1 MKIYFFLSQ
10 NCIFF
15 QGGNTLGMEESHH
28 SLEVASLEQHAADRW
43 SSSRETESLPQDPE
57 QPVIRTSERVG
68 GEEGEDES
76 DFTSILLPVDS
87 KERRVLLRRAGVG
100 EIDHSEKE
108 ECREVRLARQSCGCS
123 CSLYCLP
130 ASCPCIR
137 HNIKCQVDRPGF
149 PCSCTAPG
157 CLNKAGRLEFNPV
170 KVRTHFVRTIMRT
183 RLEAARYLPS
193 PTLGYLAHM
202 ASASSS
208 SPLQYSSPEPG
219 HHWVPGSW
227 WTFSPSS
234 LDTGHTADDTQ
245 EESASSDSD
254 EDLYAEVLEEE
265 EEDDEEEEEVEE
277 TVVTED
283 IRLVVPSHSDSA
295 VGDILDTLLQSVT
308 GSDPDE
314 EEEEEVVEVEVE
326 VEDYQDEGIS
336 SDSCYEDIPPSRNHT
351 DNEVTEEDSSD
362 RSEGFVE
369 DTSCQ
374 EDGETEPQ
382 LRPSCQYSKLKTS
395 TTSISELGVLNTG
408 TDDQTIRLPS
418 FPE

>member
-1 MKIYFFLSQ
+1 
-10 NCIFF
+10 
-15 QGGNTLGMEESHH
+15 MEESHH

-68 GEEGEDES
+68 GEEGEDET

-87 KERRVLLRRAGVG
+87 KERRVLLRRAGVA
-100 EIDHSEKE
+100 EIDHGEKE

-149 PCSCTAPG
+149 PCSCTAQG

-202 ASASSS
+202 ASSSS
-208 SPLQYSSPEPG
+208 SPLQYSGPEHG
-219 HHWVPGSW
+219 HWVPGSW
-227 WTFSPSS
+227 WTFSPSH
-234 LDTGHTADDTQ
+234 LDTADTADDTQ
-245 EESASSDSD
+245 EESGSSDSD
-254 EDLYAEVLEEE
+254 EDLYAEVVEEV
-265 EEDDEEEEEVEE
+265 EEEEVEE

-283 IRLVVPSHSDSA
+283 IRLVVPSHSESA
-295 VGDILDTLLQSVT
+295 VENILDTLLQSVT
-308 GSDPDE
+308 GSHPDDE
-314 EEEEEVVEVEVE
+314 DEVEVKASTKSARPLK
-326 VEDYQDEGIS
+326 G
-336 SDSCYEDIPPSRNHT
+336 
-351 DNEVTEEDSSD
+351 DNQVPLDLTK
-362 RSEGFVE
+362 F
-369 DTSCQ
+369 
-374 EDGETEPQ
+374 
-382 LRPSCQYSKLKTS
+382 
-395 TTSISELGVLNTG
+395 
-408 TDDQTIRLPS
+408 
-418 FPE
+418 